1 MTLRESERLELK
13 REVCE
18 GIVRSVVAF
27 ANSDGGRAVVGVD
40 DFGEVVGVEDPDDV
54 MLRIGSM
61 LRDGICPEITHFVS
75 IRSEVIDGKSVVCV
89 DVERGDNRPYCLA
102 RKGFCP
108 QGVFVRFGPGN
119 SPVSWGE
126 IRRMIREADGDSF
139 ELRRSG
145 RQDLTFLSA
154 RRAFEANGRTFEESA
169 YPSLRVVDGSGYYT
183 NLALLL
189 SDQCP
194 YSVRCAVID
203 DTGREYQFLNRQECT
218 GSVFE
223 QLERAALF
231 LDAANRLRSSVEG
244 YVRVDAREYPER
256 AVRETLL
263 NCIVHRDYESNAATL
278 VKVFSDRMTFVSG
291 GGLPEGLTCNLM
303 MRGMSVPRN
312 PHLARIFQRLGLVEG
327 WGSGVP
333 FVVDAYASFGLAP
346 TYEPS
351 STALFVT
358 LPNLNTYDP
367 QRRLRLVGDP
377 GPDGESQSGEG
388 LGPITIEHLGTAR
401 LGGGMVRE
409 DWLLRFAREH
419 GEFTRDEAQRELGLG
434 RDATLKVIN
443 SLIEQGKLEKEGLT
457 RAVRYRAVG

>member
-1 MTLRESERLELK
+1 MK
-13 REVCE
+13 
-18 GIVRSVVAF
+18 IQ
-27 ANSDGGRAVVGVD
+27 
-40 DFGEVVGVEDPDDV
+40 
-54 MLRIGSM
+54 
-61 LRDGICPEITHFVS
+61 VS
-75 IRSEVIDGKSVVCV
+75 IRSEAVDGKNVVCV

-102 RKGFCP
+102 RRGFCP
-108 QGVFVRFGPGN
+108 QGVLVRFGPGN

-139 ELRRSG
+139 ELRRSR

-154 RRAFEANGRTFEESA
+154 RRAFEANGLTFGESD
-169 YPSLRVVDGSGYYT
+169 YLSLRVVDGGGYYT

-194 YSVRCAVID
+194 YSVKCAVID
-203 DTGREYQFLNRQECT
+203 DTGQEYQFLNRQECA

-223 QLERAALF
+223 QLERASLF
-231 LDAANRLRSSVEG
+231 LDTANRLRSSVEG

-263 NCIVHRDYESNAATL
+263 NCMVHCDYESNAATL

-291 GGLPEGLTCNLM
+291 GGLPEGLTRSLM

-351 STALFVT
+351 STAFFVT

-367 QRRLRLVGDP
+367 QRRLCVVGDLGP
-377 GPDGESQSGEG
+377 GEDGSRRGGDGAHSGADGRCAGSCRDGGGSDSGGEGPDGGSQPNDG
-388 LGPITIEHLGTAR
+388 LGPIVIEHLGTAR

-409 DWLLRFAREH
+409 DWLLRFARAR